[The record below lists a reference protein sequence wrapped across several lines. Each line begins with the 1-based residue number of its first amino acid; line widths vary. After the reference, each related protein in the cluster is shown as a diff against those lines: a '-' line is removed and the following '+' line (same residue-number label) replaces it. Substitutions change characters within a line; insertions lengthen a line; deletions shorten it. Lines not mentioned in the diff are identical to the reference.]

1 MANYCVYSNAENVV
15 VIFSKE
21 DSQNIM
27 FIHNEKGISVP
38 GKVDGDVLTYQNP
51 TDETNKIVFAE
62 NTLYSLHNNK
72 ATQMNIVKTT
82 FYNNVIF
89 EFALNNTEPAIE
101 RIKNIIVS
109 ENKDRLAKDF
119 ITEVSATPN
128 IGKRKVLTTLMK
140 EHGLGDYVAEMLPK
154 KKKFTKDQVGKITL
168 NGGYLIKKC
177 SSCNFIYQANEKI
190 YKTHRMKE
198 HDDSMDNSVDAIK
211 KDLNEFKQNLSDN
224 IKEDL
229 KTSVMDIKQD
239 LSKTVIDIKED
250 LQNTVEVIKT
260 DVTTSVNTYFESK
273 IDKLISQNEA
283 ILTQNGTILKTFE
296 KLTPKTKNKK

>member
-1 MANYCVYSNAENVV
+1 MANYCVYSNTENVV

-21 DSQNIM
+21 NSQNIL

-62 NTLYSLHNNK
+62 NILYSLHNNK
-72 ATQMNIVKTT
+72 ATQMNIIKTT

-89 EFALNNTEPAIE
+89 QFALNNTEPAIE

-119 ITEVSATPN
+119 ITEVSATPS

-198 HDDSMDNSVDAIK
+198 HDDSVDNSVDAIK
-211 KDLNEFKQNLSDN
+211 KDLNEFKQNLKEDLNTSMIEMKQDLSN
-224 IKEDL
+224 TVSVIKEDL
-229 KTSVMDIKQD
+229 K
-239 LSKTVIDIKED
+239 ED
-250 LQNTVEVIKT
+250 LKNKVEDIKT
-260 DVTTSVNTYFESK
+260 DVTASVNTYLDSK

-283 ILTQNGTILKTFE
+283 LLKTFE
-296 KLTPKTKNKK
+296 KLIPKTKNKK